1 MSYILK
7 LLLKTHC
14 FQGNTQTSIRKHSRN
29 EVPLKK
35 GGEGGC
41 QKTYKNRKILY
52 GITIMPLMPV
62 MLLSFWMGCLLCY
75 AENHNDRISSLFQE
89 TQQASV
95 FYLDNGMEVILIENH
110 ASPMIAAVTIV
121 KTGSRNEDEA
131 SNGSAHFLE
140 HLLFNG
146 TKTRTQKQLYDE
158 MDFYGGYNNAHT
170 GPDYTNY
177 MILMPREYIAQGMDI
192 QADMLFNSTLPDEK
206 FEKERGI
213 VIEEIGK
220 GADSPDHQVN
230 NHFQRV
236 FYAGTPYARP
246 VLGTVSTIAHLKRE
260 GVWEYYRTWYV
271 PNNMTLMVIGDFS
284 TAEMV
289 KLVKEKYGPY
299 PAGRIPEHKTI
310 ILNPPQ
316 KLRIVKAN
324 GMGKFPEGHQYLTLG
339 YLLPPPVSDD
349 FQALV
354 LFSEFLGGRENAV
367 LRRLFKQEQY
377 KDLVDTID
385 TSMEFN
391 RDFSTL
397 QISAELPL
405 HADAERVAELI
416 IRAVQGM
423 AKNAVPEAEVQ
434 STLIARATHELY
446 LQESLHY
453 YGMMKSGYLA
463 AGGYTMLRN
472 YLDGLMQ
479 VTPQAIQKAA
489 EKYVNIQVPVVT
501 LMSPPVEKTPAESSA
516 QSVNQYK
523 METLKNGLTVV
534 VKENQDSRVIG
545 IHLLAKERSLSE
557 GKEKWGMTEILQRML
572 LDGGTTAH
580 PDDALYQ
587 AFESIGAEIKVCD
600 DPSVPF
606 DDYYHTPRFAYLR
619 LKVIDAFFEKGLK
632 LLSEMIL
639 QPNLTEKAFT
649 EAKKDVVSLSTSAG
663 MSTPKTAERI
673 FYDNLFKEN
682 PGFGWLF
689 GDAKQLE
696 RLQLKD
702 VQAFHKK
709 FYNPANLLLVISGN
723 IPIEKALSLV
733 GQSFGG
739 VWGEAGWQPPSFI
752 PQFKSH
758 GDTIRE
764 KMGKQQSHISLA
776 NVCEV
781 SDDDLPALYVLENIF
796 NDRLAFNLREKQG
809 LAYSLG
815 MGFYKYHGAQ
825 WYRITMGTRPENIE
839 RAVTGIREEIRAIRE
854 ASFDSEEVQKTINAI
869 MGRRGMRRL
878 DRVSQAYYIS
888 MKVLDGKQPEAD
900 DQEVEKLKKVTAQD
914 VERLA
919 KQVFLNDNYLIVIV
933 E

>member
-7 LLLKTHC
+7 FLLKTPR
-14 FQGNTQTSIRKHSRN
+14 FRWNTQKGIRNLIAIVVISI
-29 EVPLKK
+29 
-35 GGEGGC
+35 
-41 QKTYKNRKILY
+41 
-52 GITIMPLMPV
+52 
-62 MLLSFWMGCLLCY
+62 WMARHLCY
-75 AENHNDRISSLFQE
+75 GEDQNNQIAPLFKE

-95 FYLDNGMEVILIENH
+95 FYLDNGMEVILVENH

-146 TKTRTQKQLYDE
+146 TKARTQKEIYDE

-177 MILMPREYIAQGMDI
+177 MILMPKEFIAQGMDI
-192 QADMLFNSTLPDEK
+192 QADMLFNSTLPEEK

-220 GADSPDHQVN
+220 GADRPEYQVN
-230 NHFQRV
+230 NHFQRT
-236 FYAGTPYARP
+236 FYAGTPYERP
-246 VLGTVSTIAHLKRE
+246 VLGTVSTITHLKRKN
-260 GVWEYYRTWYV
+260 VWEYYRTWYV

-284 TAEMV
+284 TPDMV
-289 KLVKEKYGPY
+289 KLAKEKYGPY

-310 ILNPPQ
+310 TLNSPQ

-324 GMGKFPEGHQYLTLG
+324 GMGKFPKDRQYLTMG
-339 YLLPPPVSDD
+339 YSLPPPASDD

-354 LFSEFLGGRENAV
+354 LLSEFLGGRENAA
-367 LRRLFKQEQY
+367 LKTLFKQEQY
-377 KDLVDTID
+377 KNLVETID

-397 QISAELPL
+397 QISAELSMN
-405 HADAERVAELI
+405 ADAERVVELI
-416 IRAVQGM
+416 IQAVQGM
-423 AKNAVPEAEVQ
+423 TKNTVPDAEVQ

-463 AGGYTMLRN
+463 AGGYAMLRN
-472 YLDGLMQ
+472 YMDGLMK
-479 VTPQAIQKAA
+479 VTPKTIQKAA
-489 EKYVNIQVPVVT
+489 EKYMRIQAPVVT
-501 LMSPPVEKTPAESSA
+501 LMSPPVEKTTEEVST
-516 QSVNQYK
+516 QSVNRYK

-534 VKENQDSRVIG
+534 VKENPDSRVVG
-545 IHLLAKERSLSE
+545 IHWLAKERSLSE

-572 LDGGTTAH
+572 LDGGTTEH
-580 PDDALYQ
+580 PDNALYQ
-587 AFESIGAEIKVCD
+587 AFESIGSEIKLCD

-606 DDYYHTPRFAYLR
+606 DDYYHTPRFAYIR
-619 LKVIDAFFEKGLK
+619 LKLIDAFFEKGLN

-639 QPNLTEKAFT
+639 QPNLSEKALA
-649 EAKKDVVSLSTSAG
+649 EAKKEVISLSTNAE
-663 MSTPKTAERI
+663 MSTPKVADRI

-682 PGFGWLF
+682 PGFARLF
-689 GDAKQLE
+689 GDVRQLE
-696 RLQLKD
+696 RIQLKD
-702 VQAFHKK
+702 VQDFHQK
-709 FYNPANLLLVISGN
+709 FYNPANLILVISGN
-723 IPIEKALSLV
+723 IPIEKAQTLV
-733 GQSFGG
+733 KQYFGG
-739 VWGEAGWQPPSFI
+739 TWGEAGWQPPVFT
-752 PQFKSH
+752 PQFH
-758 GDTIRE
+758 ALGTTIRE
-764 KMGKQQSHISLA
+764 KMGKQQSYISVA
-776 NVCEV
+776 NACEV
-781 SDDDLPALYVLENIF
+781 SEDDRPALYVLENIF

-815 MGFYKYHGAQ
+815 MGFHKYHGAQ

-839 RAVTGIREEIRAIRE
+839 RAVMGIREEIRVIRE
-854 ASFDSEEVQKTINAI
+854 TTFDREEVQKTINA
-869 MGRRGMRRL
+869 MLGRRGMRRL

-888 MKVLDGKQPEAD
+888 MNVLDGKEPEAD
-900 DQEVEKLKKVTAQD
+900 DQEAERLKKVTVQD

-919 KQVFLNDNYLIVIV
+919 RQVFQKENYLIVIV